1 MRLRHFLSAGLLTS
15 ISLAA
20 HADSLIGSTVD
31 VRYAFPT
38 TSTTLTDSGS
48 LTVTP
53 GLAIVSGGNA
63 NLTFTSGT
71 EITVT
76 NPGLGPFTS
85 DAFNGFE
92 VGILSG
98 ATIED
103 VVLDPLSDPALA
115 TGAVITFSADNIFIN
130 LEGTCGSCGAA
141 DQSIILDV
149 TSSSV
154 TPEPSSIALLGTGLL
169 GAVGVFRKR
178 FM

>member
-1 MRLRHFLSAGLLTS
+1 MRLRHFLSAVLLTS

-115 TGAVITFSADNIFIN
+115 TGAVITFSADNPQASPYSA
-130 LEGTCGSCGAA
+130 LDCWGRLVSSASASCSPPHSQSPGC
-141 DQSIILDV
+141 DQGF
-149 TSSSV
+149 TS
-154 TPEPSSIALLGTGLL
+154 TL
-169 GAVGVFRKR
+169 
-178 FM
+178 